1 MKTCEICG
9 TLLFNETDTR
19 CARCLNAGKVRPSG
33 TMPDRS
39 PIMAKP
45 DTRYA
50 IPEERPEYDGIP
62 DPELPYDFGRPGRRA
77 FLRSGTYTR
86 YNPSDAAY
94 KVWLRAAFIWA
105 GVTLVLTLLCAWRH
119 HLLIAAIWT
128 AVTALILGFCTPN
141 RYMQEEL
148 LPERFLAH
156 RLSRSAILLLAGG
169 LPAFLTGWLL
179 GWLLGKIV

>member
-9 TLLFNETDTR
+9 TLLFNETDIR

-128 AVTALILGFCTPN
+128 AVTALILGF
-141 RYMQEEL
+141 
-148 LPERFLAH
+148 AH
-156 RLSRSAILLLAGG
+156 RTAICRRSFCLRGFWRTAFPGLRSCC
-169 LPAFLTGWLL
+169 LPAAFRLF
-179 GWLLGKIV
+179 